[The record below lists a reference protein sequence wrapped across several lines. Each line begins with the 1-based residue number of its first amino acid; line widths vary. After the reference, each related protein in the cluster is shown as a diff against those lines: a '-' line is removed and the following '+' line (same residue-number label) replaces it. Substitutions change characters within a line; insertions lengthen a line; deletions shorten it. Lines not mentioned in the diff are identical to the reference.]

1 MKLKLSDIVTLD
13 FETYYSKEYSLT
25 KKEYNTSSYIRS
37 PLFKA
42 HCVGIK
48 DGTKKTVWYETKDI
62 AHALKKHSVAS
73 RPLMCHNTQFDGFI
87 LSHHYDVIPPFYLDT
102 LGMARGLHGTLSRN
116 DLDTV
121 SRLYG
126 RGGKVKPAA
135 LKKVKGIRDLSDE
148 LLEALAEYMC
158 GDTDECYEIG
168 KIQLKVYPQDELE
181 LIDWT
186 VRAFC
191 DPVLRLDSKLVQEEL
206 EDEISG
212 KAAKQR
218 AAMVAP
224 EVLQSAD
231 RFAAALE
238 NRGVNPPMK
247 LNDKG
252 ELIYA
257 FAKGDLAFQ
266 DLLNHDDDAVV
277 ALVEAR
283 LATKSTQGEARA
295 RRMLELAGTKVPVAY
310 NYCGAHTTRWS
321 GGNKLNFQNFPRQ
334 GFLADKS
341 LDLTTGRL
349 RRSILAPPG
358 HVLVVCDSAQ
368 IEARVNAWLSGQDDI
383 VEVFAS
389 GGDVYKRMASLIYN
403 VPVEQVSKDQRFIGK
418 IAVLGLGYGMGW
430 RKFQHTLAAGVMGP
444 PVELSDNECQ
454 RIVRMYRNAST
465 YITDHWKR
473 SEDILAAMYQKTPG
487 TFKCLEWDEDTIW
500 LPSGLGLHYYAINAE
515 FDGKKFTNFKHRVR
529 GQYQSIWGGTAVE
542 NQVQA
547 LSRVIIG
554 EQLLDV
560 RDELRKMPLKRTQ
573 HARIVMTTH
582 DELVACVPKPA
593 AKDTLAMMVGTM
605 RAAPRWAKGLPLDA
619 EGGFDVC
626 YSK

>member
-62 AHALKKHSVAS
+62 AHALKKHAVSS

-87 LSHHYDVIPPFYLDT
+87 LSHHYGVIPPFYLDT

-191 DPVLRLDSKLVQEEL
+191 DPVLRLDDKLVQEEL
-206 EDEISG
+206 DDEISG

-238 NRGVNPPMK
+238 SRGVNPPMK

-368 IEARVNAWLSGQDDI
+368 IEARVNAWLAGQDDI
-383 VEVFAS
+383 IEVFAS

-403 VPVEQVSKDQRFIGK
+403 VPVEQVTKDQRFIGK

-444 PVELSDNECQ
+444 PVDLPDTECQ
-454 RIVRMYRNAST
+454 RIVRMYRNSSSF
-465 YITDHWKR
+465 ITAHWER
-473 SEDILAAMYQKTPG
+473 SEDILAAMFQKTPG
-487 TFKCLEWDEDTIW
+487 AFKCLEWDEDTIW

-515 FDGKKFTNFKHRVR
+515 FDGKKFRNFKHRVR

-573 HARIVMTTH
+573 YARIVMTTH